1 MDHRK
6 RFREITDFLKL
17 YQNIWQNEIMV
28 MYPDPLSHYPMS
40 WLQELDSVKDK
51 AALIRLERKEVQG
64 IIRNQELLDFHARIE
79 ELCRLEKL
87 RPLPAMPAK
96 NSTWLYMIPKKKY
109 EIGLLGPLINSVYQK
124 NNIKKIVDIGG
135 GIGLLAQTINN
146 VYHHKV
152 ISVDLDP
159 VMQETGRVRHEENAL
174 GPHKVEYQNIKVSAD
189 ELRFV
194 QLLDKDTMTLGLHT
208 CGNLANDQMK
218 ASTHANAKSVIN
230 MGCCYHKLV
239 PETQN
244 ISEFAH
250 SQSDKLVM
258 TQFALTLATRAHRKM
273 DETDYDLK
281 EKVKLYRYCIHFLLY
296 DHYDKKELFPLGNS
310 HHTLYDESFGV
321 YAADNLTRNK
331 IPLRHTIE
339 ELNAYY
345 NDPARQ
351 DLISKMIVAG
361 LVRNPFGRL
370 LELYLQLDRVI
381 YLEENGY
388 EAELIEI
395 FDEPIS
401 PRNIAIVATRTDSAS
416 V

>member
-6 RFREITDFLKL
+6 HFREILDFLKL
-17 YQNIWQNEIMV
+17 YQRIWQNEIMV
-28 MYPDPLSHYPMS
+28 MYPDPLRDYPMH
-40 WLQELDSVKDK
+40 WLEELAAVKDK
-51 AALIRLERKEVQG
+51 SSLIRLERKEVQD
-64 IIRNQELLDFHARIE
+64 IIHNPELLAFHARIE

-87 RPLPAMPAK
+87 EPLPPMPAK

-109 EIGLLGPLINSVYQK
+109 EIKLLGPLINSVYQK
-124 NNIKKIVDIGG
+124 ENIKKIVDIGG
-135 GIGLLAQTINN
+135 GIGLLAQTMNN

-189 ELRFV
+189 EIRFV
-194 QLLDKDTMTLGLHT
+194 KLLDSDTMTLGLHT

-218 ASTHANAKSVIN
+218 ASTHAKAKSVIN

-244 ISEFAH
+244 ISAFAK
-250 SQSDKLVM
+250 SQEDKLVM

-296 DHYDKKELFPLGNS
+296 DHYDMKELFSLGNS
-310 HHTLYDESFGV
+310 HPTLYDESFGV

-351 DLISKMIVAG
+351 DLIAKMIVAG

-388 EAELIEI
+388 ETRLIEI
-395 FDEPIS
+395 FDEPVS
-401 PRNIAIVATRTDSAS
+401 PRNIAIIANRI
-416 V
+416 